1 MAEVEGFCDER
12 FRPLE
17 DAFRANL
24 DSGLDKGA
32 SLAVT
37 LGGEFVVDLW
47 GGTRDYEL
55 SQSWETDTVVRVF
68 STSKV
73 MVMITTL
80 MLVDR
85 GLLDLDA
92 PIAQYW
98 PEFAKQGKEAIT
110 ARQVLVHRSG
120 LPGFGRSV
128 TFDDVA
134 DWDRVVS
141 IIEDAPLWYE
151 PGTIACYHPHTFG
164 FLLGELVRRLGGV
177 AFEEYFRREIAEP
190 LGADFHFGLST
201 DEAARVAALWPA
213 EQEPIIDSPMGA
225 AVMGEFESLDEW
237 IDPQF
242 LPIVLP
248 AGSGITNARA
258 LARIGSVVAMNGELD
273 GRRYLSRATI
283 DQAATEQS
291 YAEDEVLG
299 WARYGLGFGLDSPEF
314 PAPTPSTIHWGGYG
328 GSFLTM
334 DPHSGI
340 SCGFAQNQLMIG
352 EAWGDDPRLTGFWR
366 LLGEITRDLS

>member
-1 MAEVEGFCDER
+1 MAELQGYCDER

-55 SQSWETDTVVRVF
+55 SEPWESDTVVRVF

-98 PEFAKQGKEAIT
+98 PEFAQHGKSAVT

-128 TFDDVA
+128 TIDDVG
-134 DWDRVVS
+134 DWDRVIR
-141 IIEDAPLWYE
+141 IIEDAALWYE
-151 PGTIACYHPHTFG
+151 PGTISCYHPMTFG
-164 FLLGELVRRLGGV
+164 FLLGELVHRLGGV
-177 AFEEYFRREIAEP
+177 SFEEYFRREIAEP

-201 DEAARVAALWPA
+201 AEAARVAALWPA
-213 EQEPIIDSPMGA
+213 EQAPVIDSPMGA
-225 AVMGEFESLDEW
+225 AVMGEVESLDEW

-248 AGSGITNARA
+248 AASGITNARA
-258 LARIGSVVAMNGELD
+258 LARIGSMIAMNGELE
-273 GRRYLSRATI
+273 GRRYLSSTTI

-299 WARYGLGFGLDSPEF
+299 WARYGLGFGLDSPEY

-334 DPHSGI
+334 DPRSGI

-352 EAWGDDPRLTGFWR
+352 DAWGTDPRITGFWR
-366 LLGEITRDLS
+366 LLGEITRDLR